1 MATEQEAEQ
10 ARDQHAETLI
20 RCGAHA
26 IGVDRGDPY
35 GEPGYVV
42 ICYVAPA
49 RLPGAVSGAP
59 AGEAPSVLPETKPA
73 LLPDRLELQREGRR
87 ITVAVIVKPAEP
99 FRPE

>member
-26 IGVDRGDPY
+26 IGIDRGDLY

-49 RLPGAVSGAP
+49 RLPGAIP
-59 AGEAPSVLPETKPA
+59 GEAPGVLPETKPA
-73 LLPDRLELQREGRR
+73 LLPDRLELQRDGRH
-87 ITVAVIVKPAEP
+87 ISVAVIVKPAEP